1 VQIVVPSV
9 IGNESV
15 KSVTACSTT
24 GDCVQATVGEVEQVT
39 DGYMKGNTD
48 LVFKKKNSKI
58 IFLSFKKFWKKIH
71 T

>member
-39 DGYMKGNTD
+39 DGYMEGNTILQLD
-48 LVFKKKNSKI
+48 QMRAIQLKEEH
-58 IFLSFKKFWKKIH
+58 L
-71 T
+71 